1 MNLKKLIRPGKGA
14 SDITPIFA
22 DSEAFGFLIDKLVG
36 LIDSP
41 YPTKIVSIE
50 GRGFILGSAIA
61 YKLKAGLVPVR
72 AGGKLKNL
80 TYSKKYTDYSGKEK
94 TLEIHQDAINRGE
107 RVVIVDD
114 WVETGATLQAAIELV
129 ERGGGV
135 VGGMVA
141 FMDDSSDFLKESLV
155 RYNYRFLE
163 RVAPEDRF

>member
-1 MNLKKLIRPGKGA
+1 M
-14 SDITPIFA
+14 
-22 DSEAFGFLIDKLVG
+22 
-36 LIDSP
+36 
-41 YPTKIVSIE
+41 
-50 GRGFILGSAIA
+50 
-61 YKLKAGLVPVR
+61 
-72 AGGKLKNL
+72 
-80 TYSKKYTDYSGKEK
+80 
-94 TLEIHQDAINRGE
+94 
-107 RVVIVDD
+107 IVDD